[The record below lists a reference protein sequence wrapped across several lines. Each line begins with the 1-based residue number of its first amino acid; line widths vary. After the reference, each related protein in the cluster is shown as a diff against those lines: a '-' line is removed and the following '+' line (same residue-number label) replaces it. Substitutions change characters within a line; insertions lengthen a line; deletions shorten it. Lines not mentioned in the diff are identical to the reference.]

1 MTDSAL
7 LLIEDDGPVRHIR
20 LNRPEKLNAID
31 PLQHERIGRAFLDA
45 DAVPD
50 VRVIAFSGVG
60 RGFSA
65 GDDLGAD
72 SKSWPERMQDRQVDL
87 DLGMGPALLLETAGW
102 VRHVGKP
109 TVALMHGAALGS
121 GYDYSLS
128 CDFRLA
134 TEDVNYGD
142 PRIHRALWAAE
153 GWSYKLVRQVDQSTV
168 TSIAYLGERMDGA
181 RAYEYGLVH
190 RVYPA
195 GSDLLEEARP
205 FLATLAALDPDAYR
219 QTKRAILADL
229 DLGFEA
235 SLRSRRSLG

>member
-7 LLIEDDGPVRHIR
+7 LLVEDDGAVRHIR
-20 LNRPEKLNAID
+20 LNRPDKLNAID
-31 PLQHERIGRAFLDA
+31 PLQHERIGRAFLEA
-45 DAVPD
+45 DAAPD
-50 VRVIAFSGVG
+50 VRVIAFSGAG
-60 RGFSA
+60 RGFCA

-72 SKSWPERMQDRQVDL
+72 SRSWPDRMRNRLVDL
-87 DLGMGPALLLETAGW
+87 DLGLGPALLLQTAGW

-109 TVALMHGAALGS
+109 TVALLHGAALGS

-134 TEDVNYGD
+134 TADVNYGD
-142 PRIHRALWAAE
+142 PRIHRAMWAAE
-153 GWSYKLVRQVDQSTV
+153 GWSYKLVRQVDQSAV
-168 TSIAYLGERMDGA
+168 TPIAYLGERMDGA

-205 FLATLAALDPDAYR
+205 FLATLAALDPKAYR
-219 QTKRAILADL
+219 ETKRAILAGVDL
-229 DLGFEA
+229 PFEA
-235 SLRSRRSLG
+235 TLQ

>member
-1 MTDSAL
+1 MTDGDL
-7 LLIEDDGPVRHIR
+7 LLVEDDGAVRHIR

-45 DAVPD
+45 DAD
-50 VRVIAFSGVG
+50 HGVRAIAFSGVG
-60 RGFSA
+60 RAFCA

-72 SKSWPERMQDRQVDL
+72 SKSWPDRMRNRLVDL
-87 DLGMGPALLLETAGW
+87 DLGLGPALLLQTAGW

-109 TVALMHGAALGS
+109 TVALLHGAALGS

-134 TEDVNYGD
+134 TADVNYGD
-142 PRIHRALWAAE
+142 PRIHRAMWAAE
-153 GWSYKLVRQVDQSTV
+153 GWSYKLVRQVDQSAV
-168 TSIAYLGERMDGA
+168 TPIAYLGERMDGA
-181 RAYEYGLVH
+181 SAYEYGLVH

-205 FLATLAALDPDAYR
+205 FLAALAALDPDAYR
-219 QTKRAILADL
+219 ETKRAILAGVDL
-229 DLGFEA
+229 PFEA
-235 SLRSRRSLG
+235 SLP